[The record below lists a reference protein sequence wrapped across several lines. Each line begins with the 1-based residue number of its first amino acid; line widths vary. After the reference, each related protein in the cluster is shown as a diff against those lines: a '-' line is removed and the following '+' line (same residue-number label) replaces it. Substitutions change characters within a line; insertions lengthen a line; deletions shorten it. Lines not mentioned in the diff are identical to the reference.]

1 MAGLQKINLGTP
13 PLGRD
18 GDPNRTA
25 HQKMNDNADV
35 LAAQV
40 ALTSA
45 PMITAPQTLTTKH
58 VGKRVNISLAKAGA
72 VNLPAASECDAD
84 SVILLRNVGMTVV
97 ATGPAT
103 GSGDTVALSQLNP
116 GESALVDTDG
126 VHAWSPLIRGRTTS
140 DNEGVT
146 GDLSVG
152 GNVSVAKKL
161 DVTGALTTSD
171 GVVLPDKT
179 RLSTFIPEPVAQCY
193 LTTSGSS
200 LVLTRKNGCYL
211 TIQGVARMIPAAGV
225 ALAGS
230 GAAAQTRYF
239 VYAYMSGNTM
249 TLEASTTG
257 YASDAA
263 TGLPVKSGDA
273 SRTLVGMA
281 FCIQAGSWVQGAD
294 RIDCLSYFN
303 RMSRLATGVNNG
315 GQAQADTVWVAL
327 PVMNWSGE
335 AIEASVV
342 GSGNTPSPGNT
353 SGVYIAYDGKGVG
366 VVQRFSN
373 INGNFAFPVG
383 FAVCAALDEGRY
395 TWQLRG
401 FNDGQMLSMS
411 AALYVRTR
419 G

>member
-1 MAGLQKINLGTP
+1 MAELQKINLGTP

-45 PMITAPQTLTTKH
+45 PMITTPQTLTSKH

-97 ATGPAT
+97 ATGSAT

-116 GESALVDTDG
+116 GESALMDTDG
-126 VHAWSPLIRGRTTS
+126 VHAWTPLMRGRTTS
-140 DNEGVT
+140 DNEAINGN
-146 GDLSVG
+146 LSVG
-152 GNVSVAKKL
+152 GSVSV
-161 DVTGALTTSD
+161 TGTITASD

-200 LVLTRKNGCYL
+200 LMLTRKNGCYL

-225 ALAGS
+225 TLAGS
-230 GAAAQTRYF
+230 GATAQTRYF
-239 VYAYMSGNTM
+239 VYAYMAGNTM
-249 TLEASTTG
+249 ALEASTTG
-257 YASDAA
+257 YVSDAA

-273 SRTLVGMA
+273 SRTLVGMI
-281 FCIQAGSWVQGAD
+281 FCLQAGTWLQGAD

-303 RMSRLATGVNNG
+303 RVPRLASGINNG
-315 GQAQADTVWVAL
+315 GQAQADTVWVAM

-335 AIEASVV
+335 TIEASVV
-342 GSGNTPSPGNT
+342 GFGNTPGPGNT
-353 SGVYIAYDGKGVG
+353 SSVYIAFDGKGVG

-373 INGNFAFPVG
+373 INANFAFPVG
-383 FAVCAALDEGRY
+383 FAVCATLDEGRY
-395 TWQLRG
+395 MWQLRG
-401 FNDGQMLSMS
+401 MNDGQLLSMS
-411 AALYVRTR
+411 AAFYVRTR

>member
-58 VGKRVNISLAKAGA
+58 VGKRVNISLSKAGA

-97 ATGPAT
+97 ATGPAA
-103 GSGDTVALSQLNP
+103 GSGDTVVLSQLNP
-116 GESALVDTDG
+116 GESALMDTDG
-126 VHAWSPLIRGRTTS
+126 VHAWTPLMRGRTTS
-140 DNEGVT
+140 DNEVVNGDLIVGGSVSVT
-146 GDLSVG
+146 G
-152 GNVSVAKKL
+152 
-161 DVTGALTTSD
+161 

-193 LTTSGSS
+193 LTVSGKN
-200 LVLTRKNGCYL
+200 LLLTRRNGCYL
-211 TIQGVARMIPAAGV
+211 TIQGVARVIPAAGV
-225 ALAGS
+225 TLAGS
-230 GAAAQTRYF
+230 VAVAQTRYYI
-239 VYAYMSGNTM
+239 YAYMSDTTM

-257 YASDAA
+257 YVSDAA
-263 TGLPVKSGDA
+263 TGLPVKSGDV

-281 FCIQAGSWVQGAD
+281 FCLQAGTWVQGAD

-303 RMSRLATGVNNG
+303 RMPRMATSLNNG
-315 GQAQADTVWVAL
+315 GQAQVDTVWVAL
-327 PVMNWSGE
+327 PVMNWPGE
-335 AIEASVV
+335 TIEASVV
-342 GSGNTPSPGNT
+342 GAGKTSLQGNT

-366 VVQRFSN
+366 VVQQFSN
-373 INGNFAFPVG
+373 INANYWFPVG
-383 FAVCAALDEGRY
+383 FAVSATLDEGRY
-395 TWQLRG
+395 IWQLRG
-401 FNDGQMLSMS
+401 FNDGQLLSMN